1 MFTEFVENLMS
12 RDQTR
17 LIYILYFIGAF
28 IWPVLLAGVIL
39 AYLEKHRDFDL
50 MLESHLRKQI
60 RIFWIHLVG
69 GIGGA
74 LVVVLIF
81 VFLVTIAASAASTDF
96 DTGVISIQFTTLLTF
111 IILIFYSVILVAYV
125 WIASFRGLSRLDA
138 GAPID

>member
-1 MFTEFVENLMS
+1 MS
-12 RDQTR
+12 QEQTR
-17 LIYILYFIGAF
+17 FIYILYFIGAF

-39 AYLEKHRDFDL
+39 AYLEKRRDFDL

-60 RIFWIHLVG
+60 RIFWFHLVG

-74 LVVVLIF
+74 IVVFLTVLI
-81 VFLVTIAASAASTDF
+81 LITISASAVSADF
-96 DTGVISIQFTTLLTF
+96 DAGIASIQFITLLTF
-111 IILIFYSVILVAYV
+111 VILIFYSLVLVAYV

>member
-1 MFTEFVENLMS
+1 MS
-12 RDQTR
+12 QEQTR
-17 LIYILYFIGAF
+17 FIYILYFIGAF

-39 AYLEKHRDFDL
+39 AYLEKRREFDL

-60 RIFWIHLVG
+60 RIFWFHLVG

-74 LVVVLIF
+74 IVVFLSVVI
-81 VFLVTIAASAASTDF
+81 LVTIAASAPSTDF
-96 DTGVISIQFTTLLTF
+96 DAGIRAIQLSTMFSF
-111 IILIFYSVILVAYV
+111 VILIFFGLVLVAYV